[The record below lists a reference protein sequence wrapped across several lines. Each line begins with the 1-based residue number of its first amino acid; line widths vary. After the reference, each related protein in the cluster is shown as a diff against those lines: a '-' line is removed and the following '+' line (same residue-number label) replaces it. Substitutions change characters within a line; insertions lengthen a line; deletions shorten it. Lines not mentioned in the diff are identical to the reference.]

1 MESQRLAAV
10 HDADMLL
17 RKEPQDL
24 YRGIKKGDA
33 MTTDPPKV
41 NENGLYSVAQA
52 MQLLGL
58 KKDKIYGAIKLG
70 ARRGGIDARPRRDN
84 GRLQITGRE
93 ILRYW
98 RG

>member
-1 MESQRLAAV
+1 
-10 HDADMLL
+10 
-17 RKEPQDL
+17 
-24 YRGIKKGDA
+24 
-33 MTTDPPKV
+33 MTNSPPEV
-41 NENGLYSVAQA
+41 DERGLYSVADT

-58 KKDKIYGAIKLG
+58 KKDKLYKAIKLG

>member
-1 MESQRLAAV
+1 
-10 HDADMLL
+10 
-17 RKEPQDL
+17 
-24 YRGIKKGDA
+24 
-33 MTTDPPKV
+33 MTNSPPEV
-41 NENGLYSVAQA
+41 NERGLYSVADA

-58 KKDKIYGAIKLG
+58 KKDKLYKAIKLG

-84 GRLQITGRE
+84 GWLQITGKE